1 MFQWVRGEDSQA
13 SAVDRVRFILTATRL
28 TDHDPIRLNRIM
40 ISSFCWSMI
49 SAQTLRVRREGK
61 PVPTFPDH
69 ALARSLADPCQHRLE
84 SDARQLQRGAFEVD
98 HVAAG
103 RPLQGEGD
111 HVGSEQRLEAGV
123 VIMPLGRNLGE
134 DFVALVGVA
143 PGKCKARIAAAK
155 FARRGIDHAV
165 SGAMNG
171 MKFYL
176 VEAFPQLASPAVV
189 LDRIRQSRIAGLRSK
204 YPQVVKVM

>member
-1 MFQWVRGEDSQA
+1 MWSVRASFFDHLRASVAGERRPLERDDFS
-13 SAVDRVRFILTATRL
+13 S
-28 TDHDPIRLNRIM
+28 NRHPAL
-40 ISSFCWSMI
+40 SFCLSMI
-49 SAQTLRVRREGK
+49 SAQTLRVCREGK

-69 ALARSLADPCQHRLE
+69 ALARSVADPCQHRLE
-84 SDARQLQRGAFEVD
+84 SDAGQLQRGAFEVD

-111 HVGSEQRLEAGV
+111 HVGSEQGLEAGV

-134 DFVALVGVA
+134 DFVALVAVA

-171 MKFYL
+171 VKFYL
-176 VEAFPQLASPAVV
+176 VETFLQLASPAVV
-189 LDRIRQSRIAGLRSK
+189 DVWIAACRSFC
-204 YPQVVKVM
+204 

>member
-1 MFQWVRGEDSQA
+1 
-13 SAVDRVRFILTATRL
+13 
-28 TDHDPIRLNRIM
+28 M
-40 ISSFCWSMI
+40 ISSFCWSVI
-49 SAQTLRVRREGK
+49 SAQTLRVCREGN

-69 ALARSLADPCQHRLE
+69 ALARSVADPCQHRLE
-84 SDARQLQRGAFEVD
+84 SDAGQLQRGAFEVD

-134 DFVALVGVA
+134 DFVALVAVA

-155 FARRGIDHAV
+155 FARRGIHHAV

-176 VEAFPQLASPAVV
+176 VETFLQLASPAVV
-189 LDRIRQSRIAGLRSK
+189 LDRTLPLIRQSRIAGLRSK
-204 YPQVVKVM
+204 YPQVVKVMRLPVADFYGSPSSPQRAAAHQSLCKVDRVG